1 MKILLD
7 TNALSA
13 LWRGDERVLDALD
26 QADNVLMSIVVIG
39 ELHAGFQGGTQIR
52 ENRMRLAA
60 FLTKPTIRT
69 LELSVETAEI
79 YGQIK
84 DTLRRAG
91 TPIPINDVWL
101 SAQAIE
107 TGAVLISFDSHF
119 SKVAGVRLWE
129 A

>member
-1 MKILLD
+1 
-7 TNALSA
+7 LSA

-39 ELHAGFQGGTQIR
+39 ELHAGFRGGTRIR
-52 ENRMRLAA
+52 ENRMRLSA
-60 FLTKPTIRT
+60 FLKKPTVRV

-84 DTLRRAG
+84 DTLRRTG

-107 TGAVLISFDSHF
+107 TGAVLVSFDSHF

>member
-1 MKILLD
+1 MKVLLD

-26 QADNVLMSIVVIG
+26 QADNVLISIVVIG
-39 ELHAGFQGGTQIR
+39 ELHAGFRGGTRIR
-52 ENRMRLAA
+52 ENRMRLSA
-60 FLTKPTIRT
+60 FLKKPTVRV

-84 DTLRRAG
+84 DALRRAG

>member
-1 MKILLD
+1 MKVLLD

-13 LWRGDERVLDALD
+13 LWSGDERVLDALD
-26 QADNVLMSIVVIG
+26 QADNVLMSIVVLG
-39 ELHAGFQGGTQIR
+39 ELYAGFRGGTRMR
-52 ENRMRLAA
+52 ENRTRLAE
-60 FLTKPTIRT
+60 FLTKPTVRT

-84 DTLRRAG
+84 DALRRAG

-107 TGAVLISFDSHF
+107 AGAVLISFDSHF
-119 SKVAGVRLWE
+119 SKVPGVRLWE